1 VTGEMPINGE
11 VSDALVFFGATGD
24 LAYKQIF
31 PALQHLAKRGKLHGP
46 VIGVAKAGW
55 SLDQLKARAKD
66 SVEKNGGLDPE
77 GFAKLSSLLQYVD
90 GDYND
95 ANTFARV
102 RQALGE
108 AKHPIHYLAIPPF
121 LFGKVLEQ
129 LKASGCSSRGRVII
143 EKPFGHDLQS
153 AIELSKIVHE
163 VFDEDHV
170 FRIDHYLGKNA
181 VQNVIFFRF
190 ANSFLETIWK
200 SQYIESVQI
209 TMAEQFALEG
219 RGAFYDDVGTV
230 RDVVQNHLMQ
240 VLSNV
245 AMEPPPGIALE
256 ALRDERVKVLKSIAA
271 IKKEDIVRGQFAG
284 YHDVPGVKPN
294 SDTETFVALRLFIHS
309 WRWQGVPFYIRSGKS
324 LPITATEV
332 VAKFRLPPEVF
343 PQYPPVSNYV
353 RFRLSPKPCIAIGTS
368 MKEAGEIF
376 TGCPVEL
383 AASQECGDDDLLPYE
398 ELIGDAMV
406 GNQTWFARQDYVEE
420 AWRIL
425 EPVLNNP
432 PPVEVYE
439 QGSWGPENA
448 AKLTVDHGGWADPK

>member
-1 VTGEMPINGE
+1 MSNEI
-11 VSDALVFFGATGD
+11 SDALVFFGATGD

-31 PALQHLAKRGKLHGP
+31 PSLQALAKKDELNCP

-55 SLDQLKARAKD
+55 NLDQFRARAKD
-66 SVEKNGGLDPE
+66 SVEKHGGLDPE
-77 GFAKLSSLLQYVD
+77 GFAKLDARLRYVD

-95 ANTFARV
+95 AATFAQV
-102 RQALGE
+102 RKLLGD
-108 AKHPIHYLAIPPF
+108 AKHPIHYLAIPPS

-129 LKASGCSSRGRVII
+129 LKASGCAEGGRVVI
-143 EKPFGHDLQS
+143 EKPFGRDLKS
-153 AIELSKIVHE
+153 AQALSEIVHD

-190 ANSFLETIWK
+190 ANTFLEPIWRR
-200 SQYIESVQI
+200 QFIESVQI
-209 TMAEQFALEG
+209 TMAEEFALQG
-219 RGAFYDDVGTV
+219 RGSFYDDVGTV

-245 AMEPPPGIALE
+245 AMEPPPGLGLE
-256 ALRDERVKVLKSIAA
+256 ALRDERVKVLKSVAPITP
-271 IKKEDIVRGQFAG
+271 DDMVRGQFAG
-284 YHDVPGVKPN
+284 YHDVPGVKPD
-294 SDTETFVALRLFIHS
+294 SDTETFVALRVKIQS

-332 VAKFRLPPEVF
+332 VARLHQPPDIF
-343 PQYPPVSNYV
+343 PKYPPLANYV
-353 RFRLSPKPCIAIGTS
+353 RFRLSPVPCIAFGTS
-368 MKEAGEIF
+368 IKEAGEDL

-383 AASQECGDDDLLPYE
+383 AAHQECGTETLMPYE
-398 ELIGDAMV
+398 ELIRDAMN

-432 PPVEVYE
+432 PPVQVYE
-439 QGSWGPENA
+439 PGTWGPETA
-448 AKLTVDHGGWADPK
+448 AKLTAEQGGWSDPKSDTK

>member
-1 VTGEMPINGE
+1 MTTEI
-11 VSDALVFFGATGD
+11 SDALVFFGATGD

-31 PALQHLAKRGKLHGP
+31 PALQALAKKDKLHVP

-55 SLDQLKARAKD
+55 TLDQFRARAKD
-66 SVEKNGGLDPE
+66 SVEQHGGLDPE
-77 GFAKLSSLLQYVD
+77 GFAKLDSLLRYVD

-95 ANTFARV
+95 PATFTQV
-102 RQALGE
+102 RNELGA
-108 AKHPIHYLAIPPF
+108 AKHPIHYLAIPPN

-129 LKASGCSSRGRVII
+129 LKSSGCADGGRVII
-143 EKPFGHDLQS
+143 EKPFGRDLAS
-153 AIELSKIVHE
+153 AIELSKIVHD

-190 ANSFLETIWK
+190 ANSFLEPIWRR
-200 SQYIESVQI
+200 QYIESVQI
-209 TMAEQFALEG
+209 TMAEQFALQG
-219 RGAFYDDVGTV
+219 RGSFYDDVGTV

-245 AMEPPPGIALE
+245 AMEPPPGLALE
-256 ALRDERVKVLKSIAA
+256 ALRDERVKVLKSVAP
-271 IKKEDIVRGQFAG
+271 IKPEDMVRGQFAG
-284 YHDVPGVKPN
+284 YHDVPGVKPG
-294 SDTETFVALRLFIHS
+294 SDTETFVALRLKIHS

-332 VAKFRLPPEVF
+332 VARLHQPPDIF
-343 PQYPPVSNYV
+343 PKYPPVANYV
-353 RFRLSPKPCIAIGTS
+353 RFRLSPVPCIAFGTS
-368 MKEAGEIF
+368 VKEAGEDLI
-376 TGCPVEL
+376 GCPVEL
-383 AASQECGDDDLLPYE
+383 AAHQECGTETRLPYE

-406 GNQTWFARQDYVEE
+406 GNMTWFARQDYVEE

-432 PPVEVYE
+432 PPVQVYE
-439 QGSWGPENA
+439 PGTWGPDTA
-448 AKLTVDHGGWADPK
+448 AKLTSEQGGWSDPKSDPK

>member
-1 VTGEMPINGE
+1 MTTET
-11 VSDALVFFGATGD
+11 SDALVFFGATGD

-31 PALQHLAKRGKLHGP
+31 PALQALAKRDKLHGP

-55 SLDQLKARAKD
+55 TLNELKARAKD
-66 SVEKNGGLDPE
+66 SVETHGGLDPE
-77 GFAKLSSLLQYVD
+77 GFAKLDERLRYVD

-95 ANTFARV
+95 AATFAQV
-102 RQALGE
+102 RQQLGE
-108 AKHPIHYLAIPPF
+108 AKHPIHYLAIPPS

-129 LKASGCSSRGRVII
+129 LKASGCSEGGRVVI
-143 EKPFGHDLQS
+143 EKPFGRDLQS
-153 AIELSKIVHE
+153 AIELSQTVHE

-190 ANSFLETIWK
+190 ANSFLEPIWNRE
-200 SQYIESVQI
+200 YVESVQI
-209 TMAEQFALEG
+209 TMSEQFALQG

-245 AMEPPPGIALE
+245 AMEPPPGISLE
-256 ALRDERVKVLKSIAA
+256 TLRDERAKVLKSVAPITPA
-271 IKKEDIVRGQFAG
+271 DMVRGQFTG
-284 YHDVPGVKPN
+284 YHDVPGVKPG
-294 SDTETFVALRLFIHS
+294 SDTETFVALRLQIHS

-332 VAKFRLPPEVF
+332 VAQLRKPPAIF
-343 PQYPPVSNYV
+343 PKYPPVANYV
-353 RFRLSPKPCIAIGTS
+353 RFRLSPVPCIAFGS
-368 MKEAGEIF
+368 SVKEAGEDLI
-376 TGCPVEL
+376 GCPVEL
-383 AASQECGDDDLLPYE
+383 AAMQECGTRTLLPYE

-425 EPVLNNP
+425 EPVLNHAP
-432 PPVEVYE
+432 PAQVY
-439 QGSWGPENA
+439 QPGTWGPESA
-448 AKLTVDHGGWADPK
+448 ASLTAADGGWWNPK